1 MVKLSLQQ
9 QDELQRT
16 ISEFVGAFE
25 VVFRYDWN
33 YSSGMIGDA
42 EANFLEPDVE
52 DENEDWGAR
61 GALLERYRAL
71 VATMKN
77 AAWSP
82 GFRFLWRVCPGR
94 PSVFGER
101 AMRPGCLLS
110 AELNFGFGP

>member
-42 EANFLEPDVE
+42 EASFLEPDIE

-71 VATMKN
+71 VATMKKCGMEPRFPFPLE
-77 AAWSP
+77 SLP
-82 GFRFLWRVCPGR
+82 GAPKRLW
-94 PSVFGER
+94 
-101 AMRPGCLLS
+101 
-110 AELNFGFGP
+110 